1 MLNLFPE
8 DYNLARSG
16 RRTAAVLEGPRV
28 FPLRT
33 IETLNTEGRAS
44 LPIRALR
51 IEIKTVGDLDPAD
64 GEACGF
70 ATFARFQN
78 HVISSFPDLKV
89 DDTISVLHFELVKE

>member
-16 RRTAAVLEGPRV
+16 RRTAAILEGPRV

-44 LPIRALR
+44 LPIRATHL
-51 IEIKTVGDLDPAD
+51 EIKLVADLDVSDA
-64 GEACGF
+64 EACGF

-78 HVISSFPDLKV
+78 HIISSFPDLKV
-89 DDTISVLHFELVKE
+89 DDTITVVHFELAKE